1 VGEFGDLFATLDR
14 KSKLYQRKRD
24 TQGGP
29 RTSLARFFP
38 LITATEAALLR
49 PAGKTA
55 FPAKLPLRALTEE
68 ALLAQV
74 ALAAALVNGQGDIL
88 YLHGRTGMYLEPAA
102 GETGTNNILKM
113 AREGLQLALSTTLHN
128 AARTSETQ
136 HCRGL
141 RVKTNGDF
149 STVDLT
155 VSKVAAAPAIPDQA
169 PLYLVLFQEGLP
181 CEHPPAEPGGLS
193 ASRGPDGPITDTKTR
208 LTAIQQELQTKEE
221 YLRTANE
228 QLETSNE
235 ELTSLNEEMQ
245 SVNEELQSTNEELET
260 SKEEMQSL
268 NEELATVNAE
278 LQTKMTDLARTNADM
293 NNLLAGTNIATIF
306 VDRHLRILRHTPNA
320 SAIINLVSSDKG
332 RPLSHFASNLVGYDL
347 LVKDVQAV
355 LDTLIPKKLEVQSA
369 AGAWYAMRIHPYRT
383 LDNVIEGAV
392 LTFADITDMVKTR
405 EALREAHSLSRL
417 AAVARD
423 SGDAITV
430 QDLSGRTLA
439 WNPGAVR
446 LYGWSEAEALQMNV
460 RDRIPQ
466 PQREDAL
473 AKLVQLSR
481 AEILKGYCTQRL
493 TNQGAVVDVT
503 IISTALLNEARQM
516 YAIATTER
524 RVQSTTDGGTHDN
537 RQG

>member
-1 VGEFGDLFATLDR
+1 LDR

-29 RTSLARFFP
+29 RTSLARFLP

-74 ALAAALVNGQGDIL
+74 APAAALVNGQGDIL

-102 GETGTNNILKM
+102 GETGTNSILKM
-113 AREGLQLALSTTLHN
+113 AREGLQLALATTLHN

-155 VSKVAAAPAIPDQA
+155 ISKVAVAPAIPDQA
-169 PLYLVLFQEGLP
+169 PLYLVLLQEGLP

-208 LTAIQQELQTKEE
+208 LTAIQQELQTKED

-268 NEELATVNAE
+268 NEELGTVNAE
-278 LQTKMTDLARTNADM
+278 LQAKMIDLAHTNADM

-332 RPLSHFASNLVGYDL
+332 RPLSHFAHNLVGYDL

-392 LTFADITDMVKTR
+392 LTFADITDVMRTR
-405 EALREAHSLSRL
+405 EALREAHGLSRL
-417 AAVARD
+417 AAVVRD

-466 PQREDAL
+466 PQRENAL
-473 AKLVQLSR
+473 AKLAQLSR
-481 AEILKGYCTQRL
+481 AEVLQPYRTQRL
-493 TNQGAVVDVT
+493 TNQGAVADVT
-503 IISTALLNEARQM
+503 IVSTALIDEAGQM

-524 RVQSTTDGGTHDN
+524 RVPSTTDREDS
-537 RQG
+537 R

>member
-1 VGEFGDLFATLDR
+1 
-14 KSKLYQRKRD
+14 
-24 TQGGP
+24 
-29 RTSLARFFP
+29 
-38 LITATEAALLR
+38 
-49 PAGKTA
+49 
-55 FPAKLPLRALTEE
+55 
-68 ALLAQV
+68 
-74 ALAAALVNGQGDIL
+74 
-88 YLHGRTGMYLEPAA
+88 
-102 GETGTNNILKM
+102 
-113 AREGLQLALSTTLHN
+113 
-128 AARTSETQ
+128 
-136 HCRGL
+136 
-141 RVKTNGDF
+141 
-149 STVDLT
+149 
-155 VSKVAAAPAIPDQA
+155 
-169 PLYLVLFQEGLP
+169 
-181 CEHPPAEPGGLS
+181 
-193 ASRGPDGPITDTKTR
+193 
-208 LTAIQQELQTKEE
+208 
-221 YLRTANE
+221 
-228 QLETSNE
+228 
-235 ELTSLNEEMQ
+235 MQ

-278 LQTKMTDLARTNADM
+278 LQTKMTDLAQTNADM

-332 RPLSHFASNLVGYDL
+332 RPLSHFAHNLVGYDL

-392 LTFADITDMVKTR
+392 LTFADITDVMRTR
-405 EALREAHSLSRL
+405 EALREAHGLSRL
-417 AAVARD
+417 AAVVRD

-466 PQREDAL
+466 PQRENAL

-481 AEILKGYCTQRL
+481 AEVLQPYRTQRL

-503 IISTALLNEARQM
+503 IISTALLNEAGQM

-524 RVQSTTDGGTHDN
+524 RMPSTADGARTHDD